1 MVAQGRED
9 WLVGEIMFNQG
20 RQVSQDLS
28 LGSSGLVPDVVGRQ
42 VSRPQD
48 VVKLQRQQSNIL
60 HLCVR
65 VACCKLADLL
75 FKRQALP
82 NCKSDKA
89 TFYSCVCVTCCKLAD
104 LPFTRQ
110 ALPNCNTG
118 RATFCSVLH
127 VASWQIFH
135 SKDWLYQIAT
145 AAEQHSTVVCVC
157 AARCKLADL
166 PFARQ
171 ALPNCNRSRA
181 KIVQLIIINN

>member
-20 RQVSQDLS
+20 SQVSQDLS

-48 VVKLQRQQSNIL
+48 VVKLQQQQSNIL
-60 HLCVR
+60 QLCVC

-89 TFYSCVCVTCCKLAD
+89 TFYGCVC
-104 LPFTRQ
+104 
-110 ALPNCNTG
+110 
-118 RATFCSVLH
+118 VLH
-127 VASWQIFH
+127 VASWQISH
-135 SKDWLYQIAT
+135 SQDRLYQTAT
-145 AAEQHSTVVCVC
+145 PAEQHSAVFCTLQAGRSSIQKIGSTKLQQRQSNILQLYVCVLHV
-157 AARCKLADL
+157 A
-166 PFARQ
+166 
-171 ALPNCNRSRA
+171 S
-181 KIVQLIIINN
+181 